1 MRRLI
6 SRVVLCL
13 FVYFISVFVLGRTF
27 DAVANLLAKAGSPEL
42 WTVLHQHPFGRGIL
56 IGLLAGLMPL
66 DFWLSVSG
74 FFSADISE
82 FLRKLELEQMKKW
95 VVVLFSPFMVAVL
108 GEWIIDWHKMH
119 SKQLTVLSKSSSMPI
134 STIFEGFFSTSCRN
148 VSDVRLDMW
157 GDNFQYQCSLH
168 ILWVSVLLM
177 TAGYSLAPW
186 IRARLQPTQMTEHE
200 ESIVDFSG
208 DNDPESKTT
217 ERTEE
222 R

>member
-1 MRRLI
+1 MWAESHSMRRLI

-134 STIFEGFFSTSCRN
+134 STIFE
-148 VSDVRLDMW
+148 
-157 GDNFQYQCSLH
+157 
-168 ILWVSVLLM
+168 
-177 TAGYSLAPW
+177 
-186 IRARLQPTQMTEHE
+186 
-200 ESIVDFSG
+200 
-208 DNDPESKTT
+208 
-217 ERTEE
+217 
-222 R
+222 